1 MNDYPAV
8 ARRSDPLGA
17 LVRFD
22 LGSDEPIT
30 RVELDLDGDGEPAV
44 PVVFPV
50 GRGFDG
56 RYIRALAFKPTVN
69 GTWPLVVTA
78 WDAAGRVGVTRCS
91 PGIMVG
97 F

>member
-1 MNDYPAV
+1 MNGYDLV
-8 ARRSDPLGA
+8 GRRSDPLGV

-22 LGSDEPIT
+22 LGSDQPIT
-30 RVELDLDGDGEPAV
+30 RVELDLEGDGEPAV
-44 PVVFPV
+44 PAVFPT
-50 GRGFDG
+50 GLAFDG

-78 WDAAGRVGVTRCS
+78 WDAAGRVGSTRCT
-91 PGIMVG
+91 PGITVG